1 MAEVDGVKHVW
12 FDRDGDIYRD
22 EPDDL
27 AREYYGPFTRYRLEP
42 DPEPVPVPDEP
53 TKPYAVVEADGTF
66 DNEGERV
73 RLIRAHRIDGTGDQN
88 WVELVPTPKQDYF
101 VWTWNILSER
111 NPKII
116 FEGADL

>member
-1 MAEVDGVKHVW
+1 MSGDVKYVW
-12 FDRDGDIYRD
+12 IDRDGDVWEHKPGAGD
-22 EPDDL
+22 
-27 AREYYGPFTRYRLEP
+27 AGYGPFTRCRLEP

-66 DNEGERV
+66 DNEGNRV
-73 RLIRAHRIDGTGDQN
+73 RLIRAHRIDGSGDQN
-88 WVELVPTPKQDYF
+88 WVEFRPTPKQDYF
-101 VWTWNILSER
+101 VWTWEILSER

>member
-1 MAEVDGVKHVW
+1 MSDDVRYVW

-27 AREYYGPFTRYRLEP
+27 AREYFSPFTRYRLEP
-42 DPEPVPVPDEP
+42 DPEPEPVPDEP
-53 TKPYAVVEADGTF
+53 TKPYAVVEVDGSF
-66 DNEGERV
+66 ENSNERV
-73 RLIRAHRIDGTGDQN
+73 RVVRSFLNPGELPQY
-88 WVELVPTPKQDYF
+88 WVELVDGPQKFY
-101 VWTWNILSER
+101 VWTWEFLSRR